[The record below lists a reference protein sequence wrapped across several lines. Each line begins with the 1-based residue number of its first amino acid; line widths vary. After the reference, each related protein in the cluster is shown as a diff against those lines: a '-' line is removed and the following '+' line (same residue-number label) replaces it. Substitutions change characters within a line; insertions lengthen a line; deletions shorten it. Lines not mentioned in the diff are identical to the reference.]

1 MQEIKKE
8 TEKIF
13 PNAKLV
19 LFLYSDNEDDL
30 DINAIEQKGITVI
43 KLTKITDKDI
53 TYNDK
58 YLAWDNG
65 HPNRLAWEEITP
77 GLGKILRF

>member
-1 MQEIKKE
+1 MYSS
-8 TEKIF
+8 IF

-53 TYNDK
+53 IYNEFLNSNSQ
-58 YLAWDNG
+58 YRASLFN
-65 HPNRLAWEEITP
+65 HPYEC
-77 GLGKILRF
+77 